1 MTAGTIYDLTALENQ
16 NGYYETAI
24 TGGTG
29 TLLFDYCATV
39 ESDNYAKWNPSAAAS
54 DVIIAD
60 DAISPTDASNVED
73 TAGNVIGVT
82 FEQGSAT
89 TCAGDSTKTYSLKTT
104 IKCDAA
110 ATGALTS
117 ADFTV
122 TKDSTGC

>member
-16 NGYYETAI
+16 NGYYETSI

-39 ESDNYAKWNPSAAAS
+39 ASDDYAKWNPGGASS

-73 TAGNVIGVT
+73 AAGNVLGVT

-89 TCAGDSTKTYSLKTT
+89 TCAGDSSKTYSLKTT
-104 IKCDAA
+104 VTCDAA
-110 ATGALTS
+110 VTGALTQS
-117 ADFTV
+117 DFTV

>member
-1 MTAGTIYDLTALENQ
+1 MTAGTIYDLTALETS
-16 NGYYETAI
+16 GDYETSI
-24 TGGTG
+24 TGETRD
-29 TLLFDYCATV
+29 LKFNYCAAV
-39 ESDNYAKWNPSAAAS
+39 DAGDYAKWSPSPSSS

-73 TAGNVIGVT
+73 AAGNVLGVT

-89 TCAGDSTKTYSLKTT
+89 TCAGDSSKTYSLKTT
-104 IKCDAA
+104 VTCDAA
-110 ATGALTS
+110 VTGALTQ